1 MTQPLLIKDIL
12 AKPLLVAPH
21 AEIVS
26 AGHGR
31 FSYREFA
38 TRINRLAHALTSIGI
53 GSGDTVAV
61 LDWDTHRYL
70 ECFFAVPMLGAILH
84 TVNIRLSPAQ
94 ILYTIN
100 HAKDDV
106 IIVHA
111 DFWDL
116 LVGIAPQ
123 IERDV
128 RFILVQDGASAASLE
143 TGPDVDGQN
152 IVGVYEERLAAAAPH
167 FDFASFSEQ
176 TVATTFYTTGTTGD
190 PKGVSYTHRQLVL
203 HTLSILA
210 MFGPMAA
217 SNRFDQNDVYMP
229 ITPMF
234 HVHAWGFPYAAT
246 LLGVKQV
253 YPGRYDPAHLLQLI
267 DQERASFSHCVPTI
281 LHMLLQADPAQS
293 IDLSHWK
300 VVIGGSSLPHGLAA
314 SALARG
320 INVFAAY
327 GLSETCPLLTVA
339 QIDPDHADDLTA
351 RCRAGWPAPMVD
363 LRIVDDNM
371 VDVPRDGASTGEIVA
386 RAPWLTEG
394 YVGNEQASA
403 ELWRGGYLHTGDVGR
418 FDDVGRLL
426 ITDRIKDVIKS
437 GGEWIS
443 SLTLESLVSSCDNV
457 AEVAAIAVPDV
468 KWGER
473 PLLLVV
479 PVNAAASDRLDAAI
493 RQLLEAEI
501 ATGRLSKWAMPER
514 IEIVAEIP
522 KTSVGK
528 LDKKVMRQRYAP

>member
-53 GSGDTVAV
+53 GHGDTVAV

-152 IVGVYEERLAAAAPH
+152 IVGVYEEMLAAAAPH
-167 FDFASFSEQ
+167 FDFATFSEQ